1 MLMLRTMWLSV
12 TGASKRQDVVV
23 CSMAMSGLCPSALT
37 ARSQRLQVVTRMA
50 YISREPNAL
59 TRCTWCSETRNCR
72 TISGAGRDD
81 QFLCYKCEDEI
92 FPEQKEIDR
101 EFSQMS

>member
-1 MLMLRTMWLSV
+1 M
-12 TGASKRQDVVV
+12 
-23 CSMAMSGLCPSALT
+23 
-37 ARSQRLQVVTRMA
+37 

-59 TRCTWCSETRNCR
+59 TACTWCNEVRNCR
-72 TISGAGRDD
+72 TITGAKDN